1 MLTNLLNTISSEK
14 YTLYQR
20 YWEASPVPIV
30 EGAVDFLAQFMLN
43 PGDLDK
49 VLQNIQDL
57 ADSEWAKRGGPA
69 PASPMASPAS

>member
-1 MLTNLLNTISSEK
+1 LLSTISSEN
-14 YTLYQR
+14 YTLFQR

-43 PGDLDK
+43 PGDQAE

-57 ADSEWAKRGGPA
+57 ADTTWEERGGPA
-69 PASPMASPAS
+69 EGTPAST